1 MRTIEGLRRS
11 GVGIEANRTIHDAE
25 SMMEQ
30 TGVGVL
36 AVLDGGRLVGIVTD
50 RDLVRRGLARS
61 LLADARV
68 DGVMT
73 SPVVTIDDDTGLD
86 TAFGPFRTQAVRR
99 LAVVRGGHFIGMITV
114 DDLIVDLTADLHDL
128 SRPVEAEILLAQ
140 RDSLLPATR

>member
-36 AVLDGGRLVGIVTD
+36 AVLDGGRLVDIVTD

-61 LLADARV
+61 LLADAV
-68 DGVMT
+68 PMA
-73 SPVVTIDDDTGLD
+73 S
-86 TAFGPFRTQAVRR
+86 
-99 LAVVRGGHFIGMITV
+99 
-114 DDLIVDLTADLHDL
+114 
-128 SRPVEAEILLAQ
+128 
-140 RDSLLPATR
+140 

>member
-50 RDLVRRGLARS
+50 RDLVRRGLARACQLMPGS
-61 LLADARV
+61 
-68 DGVMT
+68 
-73 SPVVTIDDDTGLD
+73 TG
-86 TAFGPFRTQAVRR
+86 
-99 LAVVRGGHFIGMITV
+99 
-114 DDLIVDLTADLHDL
+114 
-128 SRPVEAEILLAQ
+128 S
-140 RDSLLPATR
+140 